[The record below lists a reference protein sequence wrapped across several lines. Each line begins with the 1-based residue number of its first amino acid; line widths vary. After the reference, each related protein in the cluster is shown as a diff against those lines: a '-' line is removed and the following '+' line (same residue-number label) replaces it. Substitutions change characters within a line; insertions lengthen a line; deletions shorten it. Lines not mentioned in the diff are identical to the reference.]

1 MANLILSSSLLWI
14 LTVDAVVASGCM
26 EVERNALLT
35 FKSGLVDP
43 QNFLSSWEG
52 EDCCKW
58 RGVACSNATG
68 HVVKLNLRNRN
79 SCYIFIEEC
88 PCLSGEINPSLLLLT
103 NLEHL
108 DVSMNNFSGTS
119 IPTFLGSLKN
129 LRYLN
134 LANSYSSG
142 TIPPQIGNLSKL
154 HYLDLN
160 SEFIYPRNLR
170 IDDILWLTRLSSLK
184 YLDLSIVNMNTST
197 GWLHAV
203 NMLPSLKVLHLADCS
218 LPGISTSLSHFNL
231 TTLNVLD
238 LGGNSINSTLPTWL
252 RNLTSITYLDLSSN
266 EFHGVIS
273 DEFLRLST
281 LNNLFLGYNG
291 FKGMNPKALRYLCN
305 LRSLDLSSFNI
316 GGEIMEWVEMLPRC
330 VRNNLQTLYLNDN
343 NLGGNLS
350 GWLEQMNSLT
360 DINLGSN
367 LLSGSIPAGV
377 WKLPNLIYLYLYNNS
392 LDGVVSDVELS
403 YLRKIQYLD
412 LSLNALTVR
421 VRDDWV
427 PPFQLKE
434 IFLASCQL
442 GPNFPAWLKGFALLQ

>member
-1 MANLILSSSLLWI
+1 MLCIFSTWVMATLILSSLLWI
-14 LTVDAVVASGCM
+14 LTIDVVVVSGCM

-52 EDCCKW
+52 EYCCKW
-58 RGVACSNATG
+58 RGVVCSNTTG
-68 HVVKLNLRNRN
+68 HVVKLNLRN
-79 SCYIFIEEC
+79 SCNIFIEEC
-88 PCLSGEINPSLLLLT
+88 AYLSGEINPSLLLLT

-119 IPTFLGSLKN
+119 IPTFLGSLTN

-134 LANSYSSG
+134 LSNSYSSG

-160 SEFIYPRNLR
+160 SEFMYPSIIR
-170 IDDILWLTRLSSLK
+170 IDDILWLTRLSFLK
-184 YLDLSIVNMNTST
+184 YLDLSNVNMNTST

-203 NMLPSLKVLHLADCS
+203 NMLPSVKVLQLADCS

-252 RNLTSITYLDLSSN
+252 RNLTSITYLGLRSN
-266 EFHGVIS
+266 EFHGIIS
-273 DEFLRLST
+273 DEFLYLST

-305 LRSLDLSSFNI
+305 LRSLDLSSFSI

-330 VRNNLQTLYLNDN
+330 VRNNLQTLYLSDN
-343 NLGGNLS
+343 NFRGNLS

-360 DINLGSN
+360 DIDLGSN
-367 LLSGSIPAGV
+367 LLSGSIPIGV
-377 WKLPNLIYLYLYNNS
+377 WKL
-392 LDGVVSDVELS
+392 
-403 YLRKIQYLD
+403 
-412 LSLNALTVR
+412 
-421 VRDDWV
+421 
-427 PPFQLKE
+427 
-434 IFLASCQL
+434 
-442 GPNFPAWLKGFALLQ
+442 